1 MKKKNIPSVTI
12 NRLSIYHRC
21 LEKIL
26 ETEKGKDLIII
37 SSFKI
42 AEMTG
47 INSAQIRKDLAYF
60 GEFGKR
66 GIGYPVIDL
75 GKELK
80 KILGLDKKWPVI
92 IAGAGNL
99 GKALVKY
106 KGFQKRGFIIKG
118 IFDNNPSKI
127 GKRLGHIFIS
137 NIKEI
142 KKFIQTENISIGII
156 VVQADSAQEVANKMV
171 AGGVVPEN
179 FTSIIKKNKPDLVV
193 LVDAVEMD
201 LKSGEFRIISPDR
214 ISALH
219 LTTHSMPLSF
229 LISYL
234 KEYTKELIF
243 IGIQPEIIDYS
254 NSVSPEVLKSSEEI
268 IRILKGKNFKLLKK
282 L

>member
-1 MKKKNIPSVTI
+1 MKKKNIPSITI

-21 LEKIL
+21 LEKIS
-26 ETEKGKDLIII
+26 ETEKEKELKVI

-127 GKRLGHIFIS
+127 GKRLGHIFIY

-156 VVQADSAQEVANKMV
+156 LVQADSAQEVANKMV
-171 AGGVVPEN
+171 AGGIKAILN
-179 FTSIIKKNKPDLVV
+179 FAPVHIV
-193 LVDAVEMD
+193 L
-201 LKSGEFRIISPDR
+201 P
-214 ISALH
+214 
-219 LTTHSMPLSF
+219 
-229 LISYL
+229 
-234 KEYTKELIF
+234 
-243 IGIQPEIIDYS
+243 PEIKIHNVDLSIEFEGLTYYLS
-254 NSVSPEVLKSSEEI
+254 
-268 IRILKGKNFKLLKK
+268 
-282 L
+282 

>member
-1 MKKKNIPSVTI
+1 MKKKSIPSITI

-26 ETEKGKDLIII
+26 ETERGEELKIV

-66 GIGYPVIDL
+66 GLGYPVTDL
-75 GKELK
+75 SKELK
-80 KILGLDKKWPVI
+80 KILGLDKKWSVI

-118 IFDNNPSKI
+118 IFDNNPLKI
-127 GKRLGHIFIS
+127 GKRLGHIFIY

-142 KKFIQTENISIGII
+142 EKFIRTENISIGII
-156 VVQADSAQEVANKMV
+156 VVSADSAQEVADKM
-171 AGGVVPEN
+171 AIGGIKAILN
-179 FTSIIKKNKPDLVV
+179 FAPVHI
-193 LVDAVEMD
+193 
-201 LKSGEFRIISPDR
+201 
-214 ISALH
+214 
-219 LTTHSMPLSF
+219 F
-229 LISYL
+229 LP
-234 KEYTKELIF
+234 
-243 IGIQPEIIDYS
+243 PEIKIHNVDLSIEFEGLTYYLS
-254 NSVSPEVLKSSEEI
+254 
-268 IRILKGKNFKLLKK
+268 
-282 L
+282 

>member
-127 GKRLGHIFIS
+127 GKRLGHIFIY

-171 AGGVVPEN
+171 AGGIKAILN
-179 FTSIIKKNKPDLVV
+179 FAPVHIV
-193 LVDAVEMD
+193 L
-201 LKSGEFRIISPDR
+201 P
-214 ISALH
+214 
-219 LTTHSMPLSF
+219 
-229 LISYL
+229 
-234 KEYTKELIF
+234 
-243 IGIQPEIIDYS
+243 PEIKIHNVDLSIEFEGLTYYLS
-254 NSVSPEVLKSSEEI
+254 
-268 IRILKGKNFKLLKK
+268 
-282 L
+282 

>member
-1 MKKKNIPSVTI
+1 MSLKKKSIPSITI

-26 ETEKGKDLIII
+26 ETQNEEDLKII

-42 AEMTG
+42 EEMTG

-66 GIGYPVIDL
+66 GLGYPLIGL
-75 GKELK
+75 SRELK
-80 KILGLDKKWPVI
+80 KILGLDKKWSVI

-127 GKRLGHIFIS
+127 GKKLGHIFIY

-142 KKFIQTENISIGII
+142 EKIVQTENISIGII
-156 VVQADSAQEVANKMV
+156 VVPADSAQEVADKMV
-171 AGGVVPEN
+171 AGGIKAILN
-179 FTSIIKKNKPDLVV
+179 FAPVHI
-193 LVDAVEMD
+193 
-201 LKSGEFRIISPDR
+201 
-214 ISALH
+214 
-219 LTTHSMPLSF
+219 F
-229 LISYL
+229 LP
-234 KEYTKELIF
+234 
-243 IGIQPEIIDYS
+243 PEIKIYNVDLSIEFEGLTYYLS
-254 NSVSPEVLKSSEEI
+254 
-268 IRILKGKNFKLLKK
+268 
-282 L
+282 

>member
-1 MKKKNIPSVTI
+1 MNLKKKNIPSVTI

-26 ETEKGKDLIII
+26 ETQNEEYLKIV

-42 AEMTG
+42 EEMTG

-66 GIGYPVIDL
+66 GLGYPVIDL
-75 GKELK
+75 SRELK
-80 KILGLDKKWPVI
+80 KILGLDKEWSII

-127 GKRLGHIFIS
+127 GKRLGHIFIY

-142 KKFIQTENISIGII
+142 KKFIQTENVSIGII

-171 AGGVVPEN
+171 AGGIKAILN
-179 FTSIIKKNKPDLVV
+179 FAPVHIV
-193 LVDAVEMD
+193 L
-201 LKSGEFRIISPDR
+201 P
-214 ISALH
+214 
-219 LTTHSMPLSF
+219 
-229 LISYL
+229 
-234 KEYTKELIF
+234 
-243 IGIQPEIIDYS
+243 PEIKIHNVDLSIEFEGLTYYLS
-254 NSVSPEVLKSSEEI
+254 
-268 IRILKGKNFKLLKK
+268 
-282 L
+282 